1 MNRLPKTRSSRSH
14 RASRGARG
22 ARRYGGFTLIEL
34 LVVLGI
40 IATLATLMIPNYVP
54 AISKAKNTVLAE
66 NLRTLRKVIDQY
78 FDDTGH
84 YPANLNELVE
94 RKYLR
99 AVPVDPVTGSDTT
112 WITMTLA
119 ENAAQ
124 DPSAQILAT
133 TRAAQESARF
143 GASTPTPPPGAIPV
157 IEDKGVCCVKS
168 GATGTDPAGKAYAD
182 Y

>member
-1 MNRLPKTRSSRSH
+1 MTLDPNARVRRIRHLRH
-14 RASRGARG
+14 RHR
-22 ARRYGGFTLIEL
+22 GFTLIEL

-54 AISKAKNTVLAE
+54 AIAKAKNTVLAE
-66 NLRTLRKVIDQY
+66 NLRTLRHVIDQY
-78 FDDTGH
+78 YDDTGH
-84 YPANLNELVE
+84 YPVNLAELVE

-112 WITMTLA
+112 WITMTQA

-124 DPSAQILAT
+124 DPSAQVAAAART
-133 TRAAQESARF
+133 AQEAARF

-157 IEDKGVCCVKS
+157 VEDKGICCVKS
-168 GATGTDPAGKAYAD
+168 GATGADPAGKAYAD

>member
-1 MNRLPKTRSSRSH
+1 MNLLAKTH
-14 RASRGARG
+14 RRHTCRAHRHLR
-22 ARRYGGFTLIEL
+22 GFTLIEL

-54 AISKAKNTVLAE
+54 AIAKAKNTVLTE
-66 NLRTLRKVIDQY
+66 NLRTLRRVIDQFY
-78 FDDTGH
+78 DDTGH
-84 YPANLNELVE
+84 YPVNLAELVE

-99 AVPVDPVTGSDTT
+99 AVPIDPVTGSDTT
-112 WITMTLA
+112 WITMTSA

-133 TRAAQESARF
+133 SRSAQDALRF

-157 IEDKGVCCVKS
+157 VEDKGICCVKS
-168 GATGTDPAGKAYAD
+168 GASGTDPAGKAYAD